1 MSYQDIV
8 TLVSVVGAIVAI
20 VFAFVNNR
28 KSSDQQTRDD
38 AGRLAR
44 IEGKL
49 DGANRGIDDIRVE
62 VRTHGNQISNINT
75 SLARMDESIK
85 NAHRRIDAIERSG
98 DHE

>member
-1 MSYQDIV
+1 MTWADAV
-8 TLVSVVGAIVAI
+8 AVVSVIGAIVAM

-28 KSSDQQTRDD
+28 RASDRQTRDD

-62 VRTHGNQISNINT
+62 VRTHGTQISTINA
-75 SLARMDESIK
+75 SIARLDETTK
-85 NAHRRIDAIERSG
+85 HAHRRIDALERSEA
-98 DHE
+98 HE